1 MEIPARF
8 NHTGTHLDRTLGY
21 GRAVGKRTRRRPSA
35 PTRTDPFEV
44 LGLRRDSTLLEIE
57 TARRAL
63 AKSAHPDVGGSVPEM
78 QRINAA
84 ADEAARIVAGRQP
97 EPHPTHQSPPRPAEP
112 PGRPLQWR
120 IDHPSFTI
128 EALPAEA
135 FEALFVVAGWM
146 GETIDDDPPY
156 RIDVELGDPFRGW
169 CRLELMP
176 DAGAT
181 TVSLALVTERG
192 VEVPDVEAVR
202 DAWIDGLNSL
212 DWEAIGDFPRRP

>member
-1 MEIPARF
+1 
-8 NHTGTHLDRTLGY
+8 
-21 GRAVGKRTRRRPSA
+21 VGKRTRRRAPSQ
-35 PTRTDPFEV
+35 PRPDPFEV
-44 LGLRRDSTLLEIE
+44 LGLGTDSTVDEIE

-84 ADEAARIVAGRQP
+84 ADEAARIVTNREAAP
-97 EPHPTHQSPPRPAEP
+97 EPHRQPPPRRPEPSGPA
-112 PGRPLQWR
+112 LQWR

-135 FEALFVVAGWM
+135 FEALFVVASWI

-156 RIDVELGDPFRGW
+156 RLDVELGDPFRGW
-169 CRLELMP
+169 CRLELVP

-181 TVSLALVTERG
+181 SVSLALVTERG
-192 VEVPDVEAVR
+192 GEVPDVESVR

-212 DWEAIGDFPRRP
+212 DWGAIGDSRRRP